1 MTGQEISEVGITDGD
16 TACLPFTSTVILE
29 TEMEFHMS
37 RDLNES
43 NKAEVNQIITL
54 QAVIV
59 GQCLSV
65 PKHLLNWR

>member
-1 MTGQEISEVGITDGD
+1 
-16 TACLPFTSTVILE
+16 
-29 TEMEFHMS
+29 
-37 RDLNES
+37 LNES